1 MSFYPCRCGGEKT
14 EISIS
19 KIAEKTGS
27 DGSFTLSA
35 SVSKGTYILVG
46 SSVGRRT
53 ENNPGNF
60 TSTGEK
66 ISAIGL
72 GGGSDSGAASR
83 TYVFVQEVSGEQ
95 SISITKTGGSGYTS
109 SKAEIYKI
117 L

>member
-1 MSFYPCRCGGEKT
+1 MGGKT

-46 SSVGRRT
+46 SSVGRGGD
-53 ENNPGNF
+53 NNPGNF
-60 TSTGEK
+60 NSTGDK
-66 ISAIGL
+66 ISEIAL
-72 GGGSDSGAASR
+72 KGGYDNQGASR
-83 TYVFVQEVSGEQ
+83 TFVFVQEVTGEQ
-95 SISITKTGGSGYTS
+95 NITITKNGGSGYTS

-117 L
+117 I